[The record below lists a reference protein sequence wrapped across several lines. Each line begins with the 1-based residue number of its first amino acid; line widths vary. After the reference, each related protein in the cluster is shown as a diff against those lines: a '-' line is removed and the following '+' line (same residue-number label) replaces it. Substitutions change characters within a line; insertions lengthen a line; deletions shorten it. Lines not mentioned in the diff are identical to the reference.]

1 MAKWHNT
8 IKGRTKE
15 HQEKANFVA
24 ISNTDFEQNAE
35 AINVKPTPGTAPGTQ
50 LFGEVSYFFCQP
62 IHWTAYFDK
71 PNGVKLGIFC

>member
-1 MAKWHNT
+1 MWKKKSSWACPYLAKWHYT

-50 LFGEVSYFFCQP
+50 LFGEVSYFFVSQSVGLP
-62 IHWTAYFDK
+62 T
-71 PNGVKLGIFC
+71 